1 MKRFGIVFLIVALL
15 AATTLGCSNK
25 KSEGTGTQEDGTK
38 PLTVGFIY
46 IGPINDGGYT
56 TSHDNG
62 RVYLEEKMGDK
73 IKTIYKENIPEEKG
87 EVVKTIREMVDQGAN
102 MIFATSFGH
111 MDGVLEAAKEFPEV
125 TFAHCSGY
133 EKAENMTNY
142 FGRMYQARYLSGI
155 VAGMKTESNVIG
167 YVGAFPL
174 PEVIRGI
181 NAFTLGV
188 KSVNPD
194 AEVHVRWTNTWY
206 DPAKEKEAA
215 KALIANGADVIGQ
228 HQNTAG
234 AQQAAEEAGVFS
246 VGYNIDMSEAAP
258 KANLTSDIFNWGV
271 YYTAQIKAIQDGTW
285 KSGSYWGGIK
295 DGLVD
300 IAPLTSNVA
309 EGTKDKVEKAKATIE
324 YNTSIID
331 NTTIDKI
338 NILNATKKGMQDCI
352 NSLQCKCD
360 MVLIDAVKLSD
371 TKIHTLPI
379 IKGDTLSYNIAAAS
393 IIAKVTRDRIMV
405 EYDALFPQYGFCRHK
420 GYATPEHIN
429 ALKTY
434 GPCSLH
440 RKSFIKNFFLEQI
453 DLFG

>member
-206 DPAKEKEAA
+206 DPTVEKAAAEALLAEGADVTAQHQDSTAPMVAAEEKGATSIGYNLSAKESVPKAYVTAPLWNWGEYYVDAVQKVLDGNWTNEPYWKGLESGIVSLDELTKLAPEGAQAKVDEAKEKIVSGEF
-215 KALIANGADVIGQ
+215 DVFTGPIKDQ
-228 HQNTAG
+228 AG
-234 AQQAAEEAGVFS
+234 AVKVKEGQKLTDEEMLTMTWFVEGV
-246 VGYNIDMSEAAP
+246 VGNI
-258 KANLTSDIFNWGV
+258 
-271 YYTAQIKAIQDGTW
+271 
-285 KSGSYWGGIK
+285 
-295 DGLVD
+295 
-300 IAPLTSNVA
+300 
-309 EGTKDKVEKAKATIE
+309 
-324 YNTSIID
+324 
-331 NTTIDKI
+331 
-338 NILNATKKGMQDCI
+338 
-352 NSLQCKCD
+352 
-360 MVLIDAVKLSD
+360 
-371 TKIHTLPI
+371 
-379 IKGDTLSYNIAAAS
+379 
-393 IIAKVTRDRIMV
+393 
-405 EYDALFPQYGFCRHK
+405 
-420 GYATPEHIN
+420 PE
-429 ALKTY
+429 
-434 GPCSLH
+434 
-440 RKSFIKNFFLEQI
+440 Q
-453 DLFG
+453 

>member
-1 MKRFGIVFLIVALL
+1 MKRFSIVFLIVALL
-15 AATTLGCSNK
+15 AATTLGCSNN
-25 KSEGTGTQEDGTK
+25 KSEKNGTQEDSTK

-62 RVYLEEKMGDK
+62 RVYLEEQMGDK

-206 DPAKEKEAA
+206 DPTTEKAAAEALLA
-215 KALIANGADVIGQ
+215 EGADVTAQ
-228 HQNTAG
+228 HQDSTAPMVAAQEKG
-234 AQQAAEEAGVFS
+234 ATS
-246 VGYNIDMSEAAP
+246 IGYNLSAKESVPNAYITAP
-258 KANLTSDIFNWGV
+258 LWNWGE
-271 YYTAQIKAIQDGTW
+271 YYVDAVQKVLDGTW
-285 KSGSYWGGIK
+285 TNEPYWKGLESGIVSLDELTELAPGGAQEKVDEAKERIVSGEFDVFTGPIK
-295 DGLVD
+295 DQ
-300 IAPLTSNVA
+300 
-309 EGTKDKVEKAKATIE
+309 
-324 YNTSIID
+324 
-331 NTTIDKI
+331 
-338 NILNATKKGMQDCI
+338 KG
-352 NSLQCKCD
+352 
-360 MVLIDAVKLSD
+360 AVKVQEGQKLTD
-371 TKIHTLPI
+371 QEMLTMTWF
-379 IKGDTLSYNIAAAS
+379 
-393 IIAKVTRDRIMV
+393 V
-405 EYDALFPQYGFCRHK
+405 EGVVGTIPAQ
-420 GYATPEHIN
+420 
-429 ALKTY
+429 
-434 GPCSLH
+434 
-440 RKSFIKNFFLEQI
+440 
-453 DLFG
+453 